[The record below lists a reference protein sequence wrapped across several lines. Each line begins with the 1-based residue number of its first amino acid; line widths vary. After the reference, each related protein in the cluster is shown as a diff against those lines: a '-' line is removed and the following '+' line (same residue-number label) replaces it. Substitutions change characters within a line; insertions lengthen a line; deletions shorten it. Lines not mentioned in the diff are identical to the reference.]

1 MRHNPNL
8 AEQSL
13 IEAYSILCSL
23 AGVDRDDRWETDSAH
38 KHELD
43 KLAQKLRYKSI
54 EHLVD
59 RWYEPRVDDPWDSP
73 FGE

>member
-1 MRHNPNL
+1 MRTNPNL
-8 AEQSL
+8 AELAL

-23 AGVDRDDRWETDSAH
+23 ADIANDSQWTKDSAH
-38 KHELD
+38 KRELD
-43 KLAQKLRYKSI
+43 KLAQKLRYKDI
-54 EHLVD
+54 NHLVD